1 MVQLNIQQ
9 FQVQWVEMEVQ
20 AVVVVMDQV
29 PLEAL
34 EIYLAFLPL
43 KDLME
48 EQEPLVDL
56 VMLVEVAAVQ
66 ELLEQMQWLQV
77 VLE

>member
-48 EQEPLVDL
+48 EQELLVDL
-56 VMLVEVAAVQ
+56 VMLVVVAAVQ